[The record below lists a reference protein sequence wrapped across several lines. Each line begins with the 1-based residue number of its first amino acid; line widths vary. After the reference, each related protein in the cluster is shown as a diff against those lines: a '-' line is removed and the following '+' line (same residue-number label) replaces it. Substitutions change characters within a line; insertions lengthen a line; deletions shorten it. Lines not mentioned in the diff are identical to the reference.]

1 MAAKLNERYKK
12 LEKLGEGTYGV
23 VYKAED
29 RTNGGFVALKK
40 IRLEVE
46 DEGVPST
53 ALREISLLKE
63 LRHKNI
69 VQCVRL
75 WCGSVSCSVS
85 HCLLC
90 RRPVTCMRP
99 VPTHHGAPPLC
110 PVLAVPCVLLS
121 LVSLLLLR
129 RPPRGALF
137 SVPRMVCVSPLQ
149 IEGCRTCRPQ
159 AAPCFRVAGKGL
171 EEVHG
176 CSQEWYLHPTA
187 EGEKGAALCVL
198 CAI

>member
-1 MAAKLNERYKK
+1 LRVKVNRIDTMAAKLNERYKK

-110 PVLAVPCVLLS
+110 PVLAVPLCVAVVGFAVVAS
-121 LVSLLLLR
+121 PAASWR
-129 RPPRGALF
+129 TIFRATHG
-137 SVPRMVCVSPLQ
+137 VCVPASD
-149 IEGCRTCRPQ
+149 
-159 AAPCFRVAGKGL
+159 
-171 EEVHG
+171 
-176 CSQEWYLHPTA
+176 
-187 EGEKGAALCVL
+187 
-198 CAI
+198 